1 MILIIIMENKIFNNI
16 GENKFKVA
24 NETVKS
30 TNPSVVYIGA
40 MEYRNKKIELFNAL
54 KQIGPHVED
63 STLSRE
69 TLTQYG
75 IEVPSFDKL
84 VVGQKY

>member
-1 MILIIIMENKIFNNI
+1 
-16 GENKFKVA
+16 
-24 NETVKS
+24 
-30 TNPSVVYIGA
+30 